1 MNNYRSEIRIFGL
14 LIFAL
19 IATVLLSVGLSD
31 VEGEILGVRFSVVGP
46 IGGFIVLILIF
57 HATGLFKLGLPSEDQ
72 DILNH
77 PLEKL
82 SFEEIAD
89 MIDELE
95 KQSKKLARRK
105 TQLEA
110 AKAALELDSSEEA
123 VLQASGMTPVHR
135 PGT

>member
-1 MNNYRSEIRIFGL
+1 MNSYRSEIRIFGL

-57 HATGLFKLGLPSEDQ
+57 HATGLFKLGLPSDEQ

-89 MIDELE
+89 MIDELD

-110 AKAALELDSSEEA
+110 AKAAMELDSSEEA

-135 PGT
+135 PGA